1 MARRPAPGYTAAGET
16 IVANTRGLLPKAQR
30 EDLTDDLRRRLDRWY
45 RDAYEDDNL
54 FLTLARRPGLLEAT
68 MGVVRYAYGGASAVE
83 PELFELVRVHLA
95 WKNRCVH

>member
-1 MARRPAPGYTAAGET
+1 MANEG
-16 IVANTRGLLPKAQR
+16 GLLPKARR
-30 EDLTDDLRRRLDRWY
+30 EELADNLRRRLERWY

-54 FLTLARRPGLLEAT
+54 FLTLAQRPDLLEAT
-68 MGVVRYAYGGASAVE
+68 MGFVRYAYGGASSVE

>member
-1 MARRPAPGYTAAGET
+1 LHGERARTASEGASGGT
-16 IVANTRGLLPKAQR
+16 GGQPPS
-30 EDLTDDLRRRLDRWY
+30 RLERWY

-54 FLTLARRPGLLEAT
+54 FLTLARRPDLLEVT
-68 MGVVRYAYGGASAVE
+68 MGFVRYAYGGASSIE

>member
-1 MARRPAPGYTAAGET
+1 MANA
-16 IVANTRGLLPKAQR
+16 RGLLPKARR
-30 EDLTDDLRRRLDRWY
+30 EELADNLRRRLERWY

-54 FLTLARRPGLLEAT
+54 FLTLARRPDLLEVT
-68 MGVVRYAYGGASAVE
+68 MGFVRYAYGGASSIE